1 MKFYNLASLAL
12 IALSLVAC
20 NGGKELPKGTVF
32 NEPDAPNAPSS
43 VQEWD
48 KLAQGVNVSWG
59 SSYERY
65 NRDCIPQV
73 TPSEELNLTAWK
85 NERLSAQLVLWTK
98 DSINNLQIKIT
109 DLKSESGVVNSD
121 AVKCFYVRNVLADE
135 FLGGC
140 GHKEKKNETAHLVP
154 DCLEEFSSMYV
165 SAKSTR
171 GYWLSINLPSDASA
185 GEYSGEVQIMTDGK
199 TVQTLRLNVNV
210 LNRELPSPQNWSY
223 HLDLWQN
230 PYAVARY
237 HGLELWSA
245 EHFEKMKPLYRM
257 LANAGQKCIT
267 TTVVN
272 RAWGGQT
279 YDEFGSMVKHT
290 LKKDGTWAFDYNV
303 FDKWVE
309 FAISLGIK
317 EQINCYSLIPWGN
330 QLWYFDEATSKDTF
344 IEANASSKEYAQYW
358 TPFLEDFSKHLK
370 DKGWFDIS
378 SIAMDERPLE
388 DMKHA
393 VDLINAHSGLKITSA
408 ANYNPGISGN
418 IYDLSVESKH
428 MLPAEVLKQRK
439 DNGKKTTFYVCCS
452 AEYPNNFTFS
462 PPAEGVWQ
470 GWYSYAK
477 DLDGF
482 LRWAYNS
489 WVEEPM
495 QDTRFKTWPAGDTF
509 FAYPDAKSSVRFEAL
524 REGIQDYEKLRILV
538 QELSK
543 SSEAEDIAKQ
553 EAIKA
558 LLSEFEVSKLGED
571 GALEVIVKGKTL
583 LNRARL

>member
-1 MKFYNLASLAL
+1 MKSHKLVVIAL
-12 IALSLVAC
+12 ILISLVAC
-20 NGGKELPKGTVF
+20 GGGSELPKGTVF
-32 NEPDAPNAPSS
+32 NEPTAPNAPSS

-48 KLAQGVNVSWG
+48 KLQQGINVSWG

-65 NRDCIPQV
+65 DKDYIPQLK
-73 TPSEELNLTAWK
+73 SSDELSLQGWK
-85 NERLSAQLVLWTK
+85 NERLSAQIVLWTK
-98 DSINNLQIKIT
+98 DSINNLQIKIS
-109 DLKSESGVVNSD
+109 DLTSESGHINAD
-121 AVKCFYVRNVLADE
+121 AIKYYYVRNVLADE

-140 GHKEKKNETAHLVP
+140 GHKKKKDETAHLVA

-165 SAKSTR
+165 NANTTR
-171 GYWLSINLPSDASA
+171 GYWLSINLPADANA
-185 GEYSGEVQIMTDGK
+185 GEYSGDVQIIADGK
-199 TVQTLRLNVNV
+199 TIKTLALDINV
-210 LNRELPSPQNWSY
+210 LNRELPSPQDWKF

-237 HGLELWSA
+237 HNLELWSDA
-245 EHFEKMKPLYRM
+245 HFEKMKPLFSM

-290 LKKDGTWAFDYNV
+290 LKNDGTWTFDYSV

-309 FAISLGIK
+309 YEMSLGIK

-330 QLWYFDEATSKDTF
+330 QLWYFDEAMSKDTF
-344 IEANASSKEYAQYW
+344 IEAKASSKEYEQYW
-358 TPFLEDFSKHLK
+358 IPFLEDFSKHLK
-370 DKGWFDIS
+370 EKGWFDIS

-393 VDLINAHSGLKITSA
+393 IDLIEAHSGLKITSA

-428 MLPAEVLKQRK
+428 MLPDEVLTQRQEK
-439 DNGKKTTFYVCCS
+439 GQKTTFYVCCS

-477 DLDGF
+477 NLDGF

-495 QDTRFKTWPAGDTF
+495 QDTRFRTWPAGDTF
-509 FAYPDAKSSVRFEAL
+509 FAYPDAKSSIRFETL
-524 REGIQDYEKLRILV
+524 REGVQDYEKLRILV
-538 QELSK
+538 GELSQ
-543 SSEAEDIAKQ
+543 SSDAEDIAHL
-553 EAIKA
+553 EEIKA
-558 LLSEFEVSKLGED
+558 LLGEFEVSKLGES
-571 GALEVIVKGKTL
+571 GALSVVEQGRTL
-583 LNRARL
+583 LNRD